1 MIDKLHTIITRYDEL
16 ADLMSQ
22 PGAMQAMKAF
32 TKLAREHSGLTELVE
47 HSKKYI
53 YTYEQLQED
62 EEILNGDDPE
72 LKELVKDEIGPL
84 KEDIAKQEEKLKV
97 LLIPKD
103 PNDNKNTI
111 LEIRSGTRR
120 EDKLMGRKDLSR
132 IWLLRKLLDEM
143 TNVEAMEFLLGKLGH
158 TKSNREFLDS
168 MST

>member
-22 PGAMQAMKAF
+22 PDAMQDMKAF

-84 KEDIAKQEEKLKV
+84 KEDIIKLEEKLKV

-111 LEIRSGTRR
+111 LEIR
-120 EDKLMGRKDLSR
+120 
-132 IWLLRKLLDEM
+132 
-143 TNVEAMEFLLGKLGH
+143 
-158 TKSNREFLDS
+158 
-168 MST
+168 

>member
-22 PGAMQAMKAF
+22 PDAMQDMKAF

-84 KEDIAKQEEKLKV
+84 KEDITKQEE
-97 LLIPKD
+97 
-103 PNDNKNTI
+103 NTYQTVGI
-111 LEIRSGTRR
+111 FQEAAPIEYYRSNYRDSQARR
-120 EDKLMGRKDLSR
+120 S
-132 IWLLRKLLDEM
+132 
-143 TNVEAMEFLLGKLGH
+143 
-158 TKSNREFLDS
+158 
-168 MST
+168 

>member
-22 PGAMQAMKAF
+22 PGAMQDMKA
-32 TKLAREHSGLTELVE
+32 L
-47 HSKKYI
+47 KKYI
-53 YTYEQLQED
+53 YTYKQLQED

-111 LEIRSGTRR
+111 LGRYLLEICTACTFAMLSGKTGNQR
-120 EDKLMGRKDLSR
+120 L
-132 IWLLRKLLDEM
+132 
-143 TNVEAMEFLLGKLGH
+143 
-158 TKSNREFLDS
+158 
-168 MST
+168 